1 MHNKEVTVVSKTSRM
16 ASRLIPSEIIRLSGE
31 INQRVLSGESIFNL
45 TIGDFDPGI
54 FPLPKALHLAIR
66 RAYDEGMTNYPP
78 ANGVVPLR
86 KALSAHIERR
96 MGLSTD
102 PEDILVSS
110 GARPLIYSLY
120 KTIVDPG
127 DVVVYPVPSW
137 NNNHYCH
144 LSAAQGVAVETLASD
159 EFMPQAEALGPHL
172 ENASLL
178 ALCSPQNPTGTVFSK
193 ENLRSICKLVLEE
206 NRRRAGQRKPLY
218 VMYDQIYQ
226 ELCMPGT
233 QHEHPLILEPAM
245 RDYVVTIDGMSKAFA
260 ATGIRV
266 GWAFG
271 PREVLTKMRAILS
284 HVGAWAPKPEQ
295 MASAWFLQNIP
306 EVDAYLDGFRA
317 AVGRRL
323 NGLYADIL
331 DLRQSGYPIDAI
343 RPGAAIYLTVQIPW
357 LGRTVGNRRLDQVSD
372 VADYLIDQC
381 KVGLV
386 PFRAFGAPDAGGWHR
401 ISVGTL
407 RENDIP
413 LVAQALKRGMDQF
426 GD

>member
-1 MHNKEVTVVSKTSRM
+1 M
-16 ASRLIPSEIIRLSGE
+16 ASRLIPSEIIRLSAE

-54 FPLPKALHLAIR
+54 FPLPKDLYKAIG

-78 ANGVVPLR
+78 ANGVLLLR

-102 PEDILVSS
+102 PEDILVSG

-120 KTIVDPG
+120 KTVVDPG
-127 DVVVYPVPSW
+127 DIVVYPVPSW

-144 LSAAQGVAVETLASD
+144 LCGAEGISVETKASE
-159 EFMPQAEALGPHL
+159 EFMPQAESLRPHL
-172 ENASLL
+172 EKASLL

-193 ENLRSICKLVLEE
+193 ENLHAICKLVLEE
-206 NRRRAGQRKPLY
+206 NRIREGTRKPLY

-233 QHEHPLILEPAM
+233 VHEHPVNLEPAM

-266 GWAFG
+266 GWAYG
-271 PREVLTKMRAILS
+271 PREVLSKMRAILS

-295 MASAWFLQNIP
+295 MASAWFLQSISP
-306 EVDAYLDGFRA
+306 VDDYLEWFRA

-323 NGLYADIL
+323 HGLYADIRAL
-331 DLRQSGYPIDAI
+331 NQSGYPIDAI
-343 RPGAAIYLTVQIPW
+343 QPKAAIYLTVQIPW
-357 LGRTVGNRRLDQVSD
+357 QGRSAGNRRLDQVSD
-372 VADYLIDQC
+372 VADYLIGQC
-381 KVGLV
+381 KIGLV